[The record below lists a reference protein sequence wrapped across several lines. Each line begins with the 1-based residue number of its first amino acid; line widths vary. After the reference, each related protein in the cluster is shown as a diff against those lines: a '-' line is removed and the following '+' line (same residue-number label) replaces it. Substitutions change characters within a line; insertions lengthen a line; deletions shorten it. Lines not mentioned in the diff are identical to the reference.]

1 MTLKLTKGLVEA
13 YKSIYSDSTDVQ
25 EEIVVDEVEELF
37 EINEENLFESIEN
50 YLVIGGFVDTLQ
62 EAKNIIPHL
71 SEKWF
76 NDIASTIIISEQI
89 INHFIENGYDAN
101 EITEEHLYEFCMN
114 ESFDLSEA
122 SVNFGQL
129 ANLLTKAKGAATSP
143 ATRQAATGLLQT
155 GQKVVQQTGGPIVS
169 GVTRRVQSAA
179 QTGQQ
184 AVQQASQAAAQ
195 GPKGPI
201 GKTLAG
207 VKKGLEVLT
216 GAKPGSGSRIRRS
229 LMVGGTGGLLGSTG
243 AGQSALN
250 AAGRF
255 VQGGVSAVMGGQK
268 PAQTQKPEQKKAG
281 LDLTPQGTIRLR

>member
-1 MTLKLTKGLVEA
+1 MSPNLSQGLVEA
-13 YKSIYSDSTDVQ
+13 YNSIYSNS
-25 EEIVVDEVEELF
+25 VVDEQNTIDVIEDIF
-37 EINEENLFESIEN
+37 EVNEENLLESVEN
-50 YLVIGGFVDTLQ
+50 YLVLGGFASTQ
-62 EAKNIIPHL
+62 QQAKNMIPHL
-71 SEKWF
+71 SESWF

-155 GQKVVQQTGGPIVS
+155 GQRAVQQTTGPIVS

-243 AGQSALN
+243 LGQAALN
-250 AAGRF
+250 TAGRF
-255 VQGGVSAVMGGQK
+255 IQGGVSAVMGGEK
-268 PAQTQKPEQKKAG
+268 PKQEKPEEKKSG
-281 LDLTPQGTIRLR
+281 LDLTPQGTIKLR